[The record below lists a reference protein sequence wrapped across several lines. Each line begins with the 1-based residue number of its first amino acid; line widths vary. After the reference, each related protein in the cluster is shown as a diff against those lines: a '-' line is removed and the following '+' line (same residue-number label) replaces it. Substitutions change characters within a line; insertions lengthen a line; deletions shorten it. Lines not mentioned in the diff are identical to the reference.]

1 MIPDPTSTL
10 HPPGIGMNGKL
21 FQYVPQ
27 AIWTRL
33 EIVLYL
39 LRYGGVPIFQKGLC
53 IFELENRLKK
63 CAAHDLF
70 QPLYF
75 KAFFGKCKTYVSP
88 YFQPYFELIPKTR
101 SVAGVLSSQQ

>member
-33 EIVLYL
+33 ESVLYL

-53 IFELENRLKK
+53 IFEFEN
-63 CAAHDLF
+63 LF
-70 QPLYF
+70 QIKCILFVLRTTYSNPYIF
-75 KAFFGKCKTYVSP
+75 KHFSGNAKPMFPPMFSP
-88 YFQPYFELIPKTR
+88 TLN
-101 SVAGVLSSQQ
+101 